1 MGKTSAS
8 PAWKA
13 RLACASLIPW
23 RAARLRRLSSA
34 RTGYAY
40 LLAAA
45 LFFSVMTVCVKLA
58 GERLPAEEIIVAR
71 AVAGLVLSFV
81 SVRAAGLRVRG
92 NAPGWLLLRGVLGSC
107 GLYCFFYSIT
117 VLPLPEVTT
126 IHYVNPVITA
136 LMAAVVLRE
145 RVGVGLGV
153 ALVVSLVGVVVV
165 ARPQALTGGAQVLDP
180 LGVTVALVGAVFSAA
195 AYVTVRHLRGTD
207 DPLVVVLWFPLVSTP
222 LFLPLALRVWVWPT
236 PREWLVLVALG
247 AVTQVAQVCLT
258 RGLHLL
264 PAGRGTAVGYVQIA
278 FAMVW
283 SALVFGEPIDAMAYA
298 GAGLVVL
305 GIVIL
310 VVTQPRGPEAQDA
323 GPSPR
328 A

>member
-1 MGKTSAS
+1 
-8 PAWKA
+8 
-13 RLACASLIPW
+13 
-23 RAARLRRLSSA
+23 
-34 RTGYAY
+34 
-40 LLAAA
+40 
-45 LFFSVMTVCVKLA
+45 
-58 GERLPAEEIIVAR
+58 
-71 AVAGLVLSFV
+71 
-81 SVRAAGLRVRG
+81 
-92 NAPGWLLLRGVLGSC
+92 
-107 GLYCFFYSIT
+107 
-117 VLPLPEVTT
+117 
-126 IHYVNPVITA
+126 
-136 LMAAVVLRE
+136 MAAVVLRE